1 MQPLSEEEF
10 KRALPDRIK
19 RSVNTELMD
28 RINDVI
34 TNPDLYEIYKE
45 NLITYTKVLAEGKY
59 KMDSYIYAIKYVTH
73 KMLDCTNILAYSK
86 TFPDKIARFKQE
98 GVSDKDV
105 ASYVSAYH
113 KSKLV
118 QAILEQAMIPT
129 WLVNQHMFQAALNVQ
144 ADLMNNAKSEMVRS
158 NAANSILLHLKRPE
172 AAKIELDITTKEDSS
187 IDALREATMALV
199 AQQRA
204 MLQAGVSTAGQVAQ
218 SGLLIQGQAT
228 VVNP

>member
-1 MQPLSEEEF
+1 MQPLTEEEF
-10 KRALPDRIK
+10 KRALPDK
-19 RSVNTELMD
+19 VKKSVNTELID
-28 RINDVI
+28 RINSVI
-34 TNPDLYEIYKE
+34 TNPDLYEVYRE
-45 NLITYTKVLAEGKY
+45 NLVTYSTVLREGKY
-59 KMDSYIYAIKYVTH
+59 KMDNYIYAIKYVTH
-73 KMLDCTNILAYSK
+73 KLLDCSNIVAYTK

-98 GVSDKDV
+98 GVSDKDI

-118 QAILEQAMIPT
+118 QAIFEQAMIPI
-129 WLVNQHMFQAALNVQ
+129 WLINQDLMQKALNVQ
-144 ADLMNNAKSEMVRS
+144 ADLMTTAKSEMVRS

-172 AAKIELDITTKEDSS
+172 AAKVELEIGMKEDSS

>member
-1 MQPLSEEEF
+1 MQPLTEEEF
-10 KRALPDRIK
+10 KRALPDK
-19 RSVNTELMD
+19 VKKSVNTELID
-28 RINDVI
+28 RINSVI
-34 TNPDLYEIYKE
+34 TNPDLYEVYRE
-45 NLITYTKVLAEGKY
+45 NLVTYSTVLREGKY
-59 KMDSYIYAIKYVTH
+59 KMDNYIYAIKYVTH
-73 KMLDCTNILAYSK
+73 KLLDCSNIVAYTK

-98 GVSDKDV
+98 GVSDKDI
-105 ASYVSAYH
+105 ASYVHAYH

-118 QAILEQAMIPT
+118 QAIFEQAMIPI
-129 WLVNQHMFQAALNVQ
+129 WLINQDLMQKALNVQ
-144 ADLMNNAKSEMVRS
+144 ADLMTTAKSEMVRS

-172 AAKIELDITTKEDSS
+172 AAKVELEIGMKEDSS